1 MGKLLRNVVI
11 ALLGALLT
19 YGFWLTRPEWDSE
32 MRLWRA
38 VGDAGLILLSLA
50 LVLGPLAKLW
60 PRALRLFPY
69 RRELGVWFGL
79 MASLHTLLV
88 LDGWARWNALRFLG
102 YEFVPELGRV
112 ARLEPGF
119 GLSNLLGFVAMLF
132 TLVLMATSTN
142 WAVRRLGGK
151 AWKFLQL
158 SSYTVFYLSALHT
171 AYFLFMHYTMS
182 FHRQVPADPNW
193 FRWPFMALTFGVI
206 ALQLSAYIKE
216 VTFKGNPTPRHEL
229 SEPPTVPR

>member
-1 MGKLLRNVVI
+1 MEKLLTNVVI
-11 ALLGALLT
+11 ALLGVLLS

-38 VGDAGLILLSLA
+38 VGDAGLILLLLA
-50 LVLGPLAKLW
+50 LVMGPLAKLW
-60 PRALRLFPY
+60 PRALRLLSY

-79 MASLHTLLV
+79 TTSLHTLLV

-119 GLSNLLGFVAMLF
+119 GLSNLLGLMALLF

-158 SSYTVFYLSALHT
+158 SSYIVFYLSALHT

-182 FHRQVPADPNW
+182 FHRQVPANPNW
-193 FRWPFMALTFGVI
+193 FRWPFLALTFGVV
-206 ALQLSAYIKE
+206 ALQLSAYTKE
-216 VTFKGNPTPRHEL
+216 VAFKGNPTPRHE
-229 SEPPTVPR
+229 SGEPPSVPR